1 MLSDNRFVLIIIGGE
16 TLIYG
21 GLFTILYLAF
31 LLNYQLG
38 LVTFFILLRKM
49 KLMPG
54 HRQNIRP
61 LENKINWPSILK
73 GDWILN

>member
-38 LVTFFILLRKM
+38 LVTFFILL
-49 KLMPG
+49 
-54 HRQNIRP
+54 
-61 LENKINWPSILK
+61 
-73 GDWILN
+73 